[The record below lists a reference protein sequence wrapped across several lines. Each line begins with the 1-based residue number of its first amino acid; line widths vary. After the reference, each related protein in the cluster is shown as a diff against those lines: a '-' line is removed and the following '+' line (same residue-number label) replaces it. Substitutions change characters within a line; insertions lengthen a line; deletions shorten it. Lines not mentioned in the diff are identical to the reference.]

1 MIKGFKWIL
10 ILVMATLLTQ
20 NSWAVSPKGKIVH
33 FKRVEAADAYAP
45 KVMGLFIGIQE
56 YDDPYWH
63 DLKYPRKDV
72 ADMEAF
78 FSDSKT
84 LKLDRKMVLTTPM
97 ETTRNH
103 ILNKT
108 LPAFSISNT
117 SPNDFVIVY
126 ISSHGTLSMGIETRL
141 EEGGEVKEPK
151 NIPYILTSDSRE
163 ADIKKTAIP
172 LIEMVHWFEKLK
184 AERKVLILDM
194 CHSGRFGKSQIS
206 RGDLEEISTAKGVQY
221 KEIEDSK
228 ASIILAACPIGGISY
243 EDDTLQNSVY
253 THFLLEG
260 MQYGDLNLDGAVSIS
275 EAHNFAIDKTIQF
288 TWNKKE
294 YKQIPTA
301 YSKVLGKDPIL
312 VSGSVKSTGNPTLFS
327 FASGNQG
334 VEMFLDQNYQGILP
348 KGVPVE
354 PGRHKVE
361 CKVDGEVVY
370 SETIEVYPGYDYMLP
385 DLTLHATKHSR
396 TIALFETAYQTYSR
410 DHVAK
415 GLLPEGALIGVSLYQ
430 YQPKKKWLA
439 LSCGVAFGQESHTS
453 QFSARA
459 GVKYTRAFGQ
469 TRMFLG
475 PDLVLSHFNY
485 DKRDFSEVPDPIAV
499 DDQMDFLSPG
509 LEWMWVIPVEK
520 ATVMLG
526 GRACYLPYEFDSEK
540 RSVFSCHG
548 VFSVGYTF

>member
-1 MIKGFKWIL
+1 
-10 ILVMATLLTQ
+10 
-20 NSWAVSPKGKIVH
+20 
-33 FKRVEAADAYAP
+33 
-45 KVMGLFIGIQE
+45 
-56 YDDPYWH
+56 
-63 DLKYPRKDV
+63 
-72 ADMEAF
+72 
-78 FSDSKT
+78 
-84 LKLDRKMVLTTPM
+84 
-97 ETTRNH
+97 
-103 ILNKT
+103 
-108 LPAFSISNT
+108 
-117 SPNDFVIVY
+117 
-126 ISSHGTLSMGIETRL
+126 
-141 EEGGEVKEPK
+141 
-151 NIPYILTSDSRE
+151 
-163 ADIKKTAIP
+163 
-172 LIEMVHWFEKLK
+172 
-184 AERKVLILDM
+184 M

-206 RGDLEEISTAKGVQY
+206 RGDLDELSTAKGVQY

-228 ASIILAACPIGGISY
+228 ASIILAACPMGGISY

-312 VSGSVKSTGNPTLFS
+312 VSGSVKSTGNSTLFS

-334 VEMFLDQNYQGILP
+334 VKVFLDENYQGMLP

-354 PGRHKVE
+354 TGKHKVE

-385 DLTLHATKHSR
+385 DLTLHAMKRSR
-396 TIALFETAYQTYSR
+396 TIFLFETAYQTYSR

-430 YQPKKKWLA
+430 YQPKKKWFA
-439 LSCGVAFGQESHTS
+439 LSCGVDAGQEAHLS
-453 QFSARA
+453 QVSARA

-469 TRMFLG
+469 ARMFLG
-475 PDLVLSHFNY
+475 PDLVLSSFNY
-485 DKRDFSEVPDPIAV
+485 DRGDFSKASDPIAV
-499 DDQMDFLSPG
+499 DDQMNFLSPG
-509 LEWMWVIPVEK
+509 LEWMWVISVEK

-526 GRACYLPYEFDSEK
+526 ARTCYLHYEFDSEK
-540 RSVFSCHG
+540 KGVFSCHG